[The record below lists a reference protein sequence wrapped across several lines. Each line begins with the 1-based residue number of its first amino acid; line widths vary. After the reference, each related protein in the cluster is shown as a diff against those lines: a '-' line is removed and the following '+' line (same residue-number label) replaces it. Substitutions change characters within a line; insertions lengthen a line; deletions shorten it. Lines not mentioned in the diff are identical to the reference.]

1 MKILRFISD
10 IYKIYIY
17 TPCTLQEYNII
28 IFFFVYLRYFKFVL
42 ISCDIQVVS
51 STLWGIRM
59 VILIKAELWPQVN
72 SIKQSSVKTG
82 IANALGK
89 KLYFTIII
97 LKWFKLFAGCFVLLI
112 EKY

>member
-1 MKILRFISD
+1 MYHAPFKNTLSILFSLL
-10 IYKIYIY
+10 YIYITSNLCLY
-17 TPCTLQEYNII
+17 
-28 IFFFVYLRYFKFVL
+28 YLNV
-42 ISCDIQVVS
+42 QVVS

-89 KLYFTIII
+89 KLLFTKI
-97 LKWFKLFAGCFVLLI
+97 F
-112 EKY
+112 